1 MFGDLQ
7 HAALMRASFSGL
19 YSGRFLTG
27 QYHLQG
33 PGLEWVSSSMRD
45 LKPDEFALI
54 KDKTVL
60 DDLGKA
66 RVAQRMIQDE
76 VDNGFHLAQPVAAA
90 DRVSVPSR

>member
-1 MFGDLQ
+1 
-7 HAALMRASFSGL
+7 
-19 YSGRFLTG
+19 
-27 QYHLQG
+27 
-33 PGLEWVSSSMRD
+33 MRD

-76 VDNGFHLAQPVAAA
+76 VDNGFHPALPVAAA